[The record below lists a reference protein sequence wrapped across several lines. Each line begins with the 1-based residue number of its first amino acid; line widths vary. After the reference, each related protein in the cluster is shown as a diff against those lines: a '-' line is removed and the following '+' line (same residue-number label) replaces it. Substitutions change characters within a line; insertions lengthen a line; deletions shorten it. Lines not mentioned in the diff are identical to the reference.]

1 MEREELLKL
10 DNQLCFAVYALSR
23 EITKLYRPHLEELG
37 LTYTQYVTLLA
48 LWETD
53 NVPVKE
59 LGSRLYLD
67 SGTLTPLLKRLEQM
81 GLLRRVRDAKDERV
95 VLIQLTE
102 QGRALQERAYEV
114 PLKVFCHSGLPPE
127 EIKQW
132 REQLMGL
139 AHTIQLLKP
148 EE

>member
-1 MEREELLKL
+1 MEREQLLKL

-23 EITKLYRPHLEELG
+23 EITKIYRPHLEELG

-48 LWETD
+48 LWEEDDIT
-53 NVPVKE
+53 VKE
-59 LGSRLYLD
+59 LGARLYLD

-81 GLLRRVRDAKDERV
+81 GLIRRVRDVKDERN

-102 QGRALQERAYEV
+102 QGKALKERAYEI
-114 PLKVFCHSGLPPE
+114 PEKVFCHLGLDPQ
-127 EIKQW
+127 EISQW
-132 REQLMGL
+132 RKQLTQL
-139 AHTIQLLKP
+139 THTIQQFKS

>member
-1 MEREELLKL
+1 MERDALLKL

-48 LWETD
+48 LWEED
-53 NVPVKE
+53 HVPVKE
-59 LGSRLYLD
+59 LGSRLFLD

-81 GLLRRVRDAKDERV
+81 GLIRRVRDVKDERI

-102 QGRALQERAYEV
+102 QGKALQEQAYDV
-114 PLKVFCHSGLPPE
+114 PEKVFCHLGLEPA

-132 REQLMGL
+132 REKLIGL
-139 AHTIQLLKP
+139 THTIQQIKT